1 MRRNNGHG
9 PASRVVEWPK
19 EEWVKVEGSTPRIV
33 DEALWQRVQE
43 ILNDPERTRRRPTH
57 RHYALRGRLK
67 CGICGSA
74 MVGQTLTVSAKPYQ
88 YYRCRHVYD
97 KNTNRTCTARYVDG
111 PRLEEAIWALDRTYI
126 SMVEHGKQNLTI
138 GAVLRIADALDV
150 PIGELIASQAG

>member
-1 MRRNNGHG
+1 MNETYTGRAIYRKTKRLRLRRNNGHG
-9 PASRVVEWPK
+9 PASRVVDQPR
-19 EEWVKVEGSTPRIV
+19 EEWVTVEGSTPRII

-74 MVGQTLTVSAKPYQ
+74 MVGQTLTVSTKPYQ

-97 KNTNRTCTARYVDG
+97 KNTSRTCTARYVDG
-111 PRLEEAIWALDRTYI
+111 SRLEEA
-126 SMVEHGKQNLTI
+126 V
-138 GAVLRIADALDV
+138 
-150 PIGELIASQAG
+150 